1 MNFDALTLTNSH
13 VYYTKMKQIIK
24 KIILLILS
32 FSLLSIFCVIAV
44 LWAFSNNLPDY
55 KFLKSYKPPVSSKV
69 YSGNGELVNDFSTE
83 KRIFVPY
90 NAISEKVINSFL
102 SAEDKNFYSHPGIDA
117 RGVLRAIINNIS
129 NIVSSKRLE
138 GASTITQQVA
148 KNFLLTNEVSLNRKI
163 KEAILAFRIER
174 ALSKE
179 RILEL
184 YLNQI
189 YLGGGAYGVASA
201 SLEYFNKSIS
211 ELDYAE
217 AALLAALPKAPSRY
231 NPYKNMELAKFRRNL
246 VLKNL
251 LENNYINE
259 NKYKKFI
266 NSKII
271 LKKRK
276 KTFTEDTSYYVED
289 IRKNVVDQLGFEKVY
304 KQGLNISTPIDLSL
318 QKIAIKS
325 LRKGLIS
332 YDKRKGW
339 RGPLLRNQKLNNW
352 KNKLDKL
359 RLEKSI
365 NWELAIIKKIDK
377 FFIEIETENELIGI
391 IKYENISWIKKE
403 FDEILKIGDIIYVEN
418 IDKDTYSLKQLP
430 KVNGGIVVMDPFTG
444 RVLALSGGFSFKK
457 SEFNRATQALRQPGS
472 AFKPF
477 IYALALENGY
487 TPSTLILDAPL
498 VLEQGIDLKMWK
510 PENYGKK
517 FYGPSTLRMGL
528 EKSRNL
534 MTVRIA
540 QDLGL
545 KKIVNFSKQLGI
557 YENPNEL
564 LSISLGSAETTLLK
578 LTSAYSSFVNGGK
591 LVKPIMIDRIQ
602 DSEGNTILNNEKRKC
617 VNCDEISFLSKDFP
631 KIEDDFLQI
640 FSPQTAYQMTSILEG
655 TIQNGTG
662 KKLKKLN
669 LDLGGKT
676 GTTNGNTDT
685 WFIGFT
691 SKLAIGVYVG
701 SDNPKSLGRYE
712 TGAKTALP
720 IFGNF
725 VKNAV
730 KKEDARP
737 FKVAD
742 NILMK
747 VIDPV
752 TGKIAEKESKT
763 TIIEAYKNN
772 QINNTSSKDINNRL
786 KNNNILKFY

>member
-1 MNFDALTLTNSH
+1 MH
-13 VYYTKMKQIIK
+13 RIIK
-24 KIILLILS
+24 NIFILILS
-32 FSLLSIFCVIAV
+32 FGLLSAFTIIAV

-55 KFLKSYKPPVSSKV
+55 KFLKSYKPAVSSKV
-69 YSGNGELVNDFSTE
+69 YSGEGELVNDFSSE

-90 NAISEKVINSFL
+90 KAISKKVINSFL
-102 SAEDKNFYSHPGIDA
+102 SAEDKNFFSHAGVDA
-117 RGVLRAIINNIS
+117 RGVMRAVVNNIS
-129 NIVSSKRLE
+129 NVVASRRLE

-189 YLGGGAYGVASA
+189 YLGEGAYGVASA
-201 SLEYFNKSIS
+201 SLEYFDKPIG
-211 ELDYAE
+211 ELNYDE
-217 AALLAALPKAPSRY
+217 TALLAALPKAPSKY
-231 NPYKNMELAKFRRNL
+231 NPYKNIELAKFRRDF

-251 LENNYINE
+251 LENKYIN
-259 NKYKKFI
+259 KKSYEELVNNEI
-266 NSKII
+266 N

-289 IRKNVVDQLGFEKVY
+289 IRKDIVDKLGFDNVY
-304 KQGLNISTPIDLSL
+304 KQGLNISTPINLNL

-325 LRKGLIS
+325 LREGLIS

-339 RGPLLRNQKLNNW
+339 RGPVSNSKKLNNW
-352 KNKLDKL
+352 NDNLDKY
-359 RLEKSI
+359 RLEQSI
-365 NWELAIIKKIDK
+365 NWDLAVVKKIDK
-377 FFIEIETENELIGI
+377 FSVEIETEKKISGI
-391 IKYENISWIKKE
+391 IKYENITWVKKE
-403 FDEILKIGDIIYVEN
+403 FTKVLEIGDIIYVEN
-418 IDKDTYSLKQLP
+418 LKENIFALRQLP
-430 KVNGGIVVMDPFTG
+430 EVNGGIVVMDPFTG

-457 SEFNRATQALRQPGS
+457 SEFNRATQALRQSGS

-498 VLEQGIDLKMWK
+498 VLEQGYDLKMWK

-534 MTVRIA
+534 MTVRVA

-545 KKIVNFSKQLGI
+545 KKIVNFSQQLGI
-557 YENPNEL
+557 YENPSEL

-602 DSEGNTILNNEKRKC
+602 DSEGITIFNNEKRKC
-617 VNCDEISFLSKDFP
+617 SNCNQISFLSENYPNIKD
-631 KIEDDFLQI
+631 EFLQI
-640 FSPQTAYQMTSILEG
+640 FSAETAYQMTSMLEG
-655 TIQNGTG
+655 TVQNGTG
-662 KKLKKLN
+662 KNLKDLN
-669 LDLGGKT
+669 LDLAGKT
-676 GTTNGNTDT
+676 GTTNGNIDT
-685 WFIGFT
+685 WFVGFT

-701 SDNPKSLGRYE
+701 FDNPKSLGRYE
-712 TGAKTALP
+712 TGAQTALP
-720 IFGNF
+720 IFKSF

-742 NILMK
+742 NIIMR
-747 VIDPV
+747 VIDPI
-752 TGKIAEKESKT
+752 TGKKPDTDTKS
-763 TIIEAYKNN
+763 TIIEAYKNIETYNVEN
-772 QINNTSSKDINNRL
+772 QDINNRL
-786 KNNNILKFY
+786 KNNNILRFY

>member
-1 MNFDALTLTNSH
+1 MH
-13 VYYTKMKQIIK
+13 QIIK
-24 KIILLILS
+24 KIFILILS
-32 FSLLSIFCVIAV
+32 LGLFTAILVVAV
-44 LWAFSNNLPDY
+44 LWAFSSNLPDY
-55 KFLKSYKPPVSSKV
+55 KFLKNYKPPVSSKV
-69 YSGNGELVNDFSTE
+69 YSGEGELVNDFSSE
-83 KRIFVPY
+83 KRIFIPY
-90 NAISEKVINSFL
+90 KAIPKKVINSFL
-102 SAEDKNFYSHPGIDA
+102 SAEDKNFFSHPGVDA
-117 RGVLRAIINNIS
+117 KGVLRAVINNVS
-129 NIVSSKRLE
+129 NIVTSRRLE

-148 KNFLLTNEVSLNRKI
+148 KNFLLTNEVSLNRKL

-189 YLGGGAYGVASA
+189 YLGQGSYGVASA
-201 SLEYFNKSIS
+201 SLEYFDKSIS
-211 ELDYAE
+211 ELNYEE

-231 NPYKNMELAKFRRNL
+231 NPYKNKKLAKFRRDL

-251 LENNYINE
+251 YE
-259 NKYKKFI
+259 NKYLGKNDFEKILKK
-266 NSKII
+266 KIL

-276 KTFTEDTSYYVED
+276 KIFLEDTRYYVED
-289 IRKNVVDQLGFEKVY
+289 IRKSVVEKFGFEKVY
-304 KQGLNISTPIDLSL
+304 KQGLNINTPINLNL
-318 QKIAIKS
+318 QKIATQS
-325 LRKGLIS
+325 LRRGLIT

-339 RGPLLRNQKLNNW
+339 RGAILNKKNSNNW
-352 KNKLDKL
+352 IEGLDEFK
-359 RLEKSI
+359 LEKSI
-365 NWELAIIKKIDK
+365 NWNLAIVKKINK
-377 FFIEIETENELIGI
+377 FSIEIETDNKLKGI
-391 IKYENISWIKKE
+391 IKYENISWTKKE
-403 FDEILKIGDIIYVEN
+403 FNELVKIGDVIYVEKLIN
-418 IDKDTYSLKQLP
+418 DIFTLRQLP
-430 KVNGGIVVMDPFTG
+430 QVNGGIVVMDPFTG
-444 RVLALSGGFSFKK
+444 RVQALSGGFSFKK

-498 VLEQGIDLKMWK
+498 VLEQGSDLKMWK

-545 KKIVNFSKQLGI
+545 KKIVEFSKQLGI
-557 YENPNEL
+557 YDNPSKL
-564 LSISLGSAETTLLK
+564 LSISLGSAETTLLR

-602 DSEGNTILNNEKRKC
+602 DSEGNTIFNNEKRKC
-617 VNCDEISFLSKDFP
+617 TNCDQISFLSKNYP
-631 KIEDDFLQI
+631 LIEDNFIQI
-640 FSPQTAYQMTSILEG
+640 FSQETAYQMTSILEG
-655 TIQNGTG
+655 AIQNGTG
-662 KKLKKLN
+662 KKLKDLN

-701 SDNPKSLGRYE
+701 SDNPQPLGKYE

-720 IFGNF
+720 IFKDF
-725 VKNAV
+725 VKSAV

-742 NILMK
+742 NILMM
-747 VIDPV
+747 VIDPL
-752 TGKIAEKESKT
+752 TGQKAESQSKL
-763 TIIEAYKNN
+763 TIIESYKNIPFEN
-772 QINNTSSKDINNRL
+772 ILNLDINNRL
-786 KNNNILKFY
+786 KNNNILRFY

>member
-1 MNFDALTLTNSH
+1 MH
-13 VYYTKMKQIIK
+13 RIIK
-24 KIILLILS
+24 NILILISSIGLLAS
-32 FSLLSIFCVIAV
+32 FSLLAI
-44 LWAFSNNLPDY
+44 LWAFSNKLPDY
-55 KFLKSYKPPVSSKV
+55 KFLKNYKAPVSSKV
-69 YSGNGELVNDFSTE
+69 YSGDGELVNDFSSE
-83 KRIFVPY
+83 KRIFVPFK
-90 NAISEKVINSFL
+90 AIPTIVINSFL
-102 SAEDKNFYSHPGIDA
+102 SAEDKNFFSHPGVDA
-117 RGVLRAIINNIS
+117 KGVIRATINNIS
-129 NIVSSKRLE
+129 NVISSKRLE

-184 YLNQI
+184 YLNEI
-189 YLGGGAYGVASA
+189 YLGEGTYGVASA
-201 SLEYFNKSIS
+201 SLEYFDKPIS
-211 ELDYAE
+211 ELNYE
-217 AALLAALPKAPSRY
+217 ESALLAALPKAPSRY
-231 NPYKNMELAKFRRNL
+231 NPYKNIKLAKFRRDL

-251 LENNYINE
+251 FENSYINE
-259 NKYKKFI
+259 KNYQNFT
-266 NSKII
+266 NNKII

-276 KTFTEDTSYYVED
+276 KFFLEDTRYYVED
-289 IRKNVVDQLGFEKVY
+289 IRKDVIDKLGFDKVY
-304 KQGLNISTPIDLSL
+304 KQGLNINTPINLNL
-318 QKIAIKS
+318 QKIATQS
-325 LRKGLIS
+325 LRDGLVS
-332 YDKRKGW
+332 YDRRKGW
-339 RGPLLRNQKLNNW
+339 RGPVLKAKKIKNW
-352 KNKLDKL
+352 TDKIEKY

-365 NWELAIIKKIDK
+365 NWELAIIKKINK
-377 FFIEIETENELIGI
+377 FSVEIETEKKLKGFIEY
-391 IKYENISWIKKE
+391 KNISWTKKE
-403 FDEILKIGDIIYVEN
+403 FNELFSIGDVVYVEHEDDN
-418 IDKDTYSLKQLP
+418 VFALKQLP
-430 KVNGGIVVMDPFTG
+430 DVNGGIVVMDPFTG

-498 VLEQGIDLKMWK
+498 VLEQGADLKMWK
-510 PENYGKK
+510 PVNYGKK

-545 KKIVNFSKQLGI
+545 SKIVNFSKQLGI
-557 YENPNEL
+557 YENPSEL

-591 LVKPIMIDRIQ
+591 LVTPIMIDRIQ

-617 VNCDEISFLSKDFP
+617 VNCDQLSHLSKNYP
-631 KIEDDFLQI
+631 EIEDNFIQI
-640 FSPQTAYQMTSILEG
+640 FSAETAYQMTSILEG
-655 TIQNGTG
+655 VVQHGTG
-662 KKLKKLN
+662 RKLKDLN

-685 WFIGFT
+685 WFVGFT
-691 SKLAIGVYVG
+691 SKIAIGVYVG
-701 SDNPKSLGRYE
+701 SDNPKSLGKYE
-712 TGAKTALP
+712 TGSKTALP
-720 IFGNF
+720 IFKSF

-742 NILMK
+742 NILMM
-747 VIDPV
+747 VINPL
-752 TGKIAEKESKT
+752 TGKKTETQSESS
-763 TIIEAYKNN
+763 IIESYKKIPTEN
-772 QINNTSSKDINNRL
+772 ISSLGLFNRL
-786 KNNNILKFY
+786 NNNSIFKFY

>member
-1 MNFDALTLTNSH
+1 M
-13 VYYTKMKQIIK
+13 YRIIK
-24 KIILLILS
+24 NILILIS
-32 FSLLSIFCVIAV
+32 SIGLLATFFLLAI
-44 LWAFSNNLPDY
+44 LWAFSSNLPDY
-55 KFLKSYKPPVSSKV
+55 KFLKNYKPSVSSKV
-69 YSGNGELVNDFSTE
+69 YSGDGELVNNFSTE

-90 NAISEKVINSFL
+90 KSIPTIVINSFL
-102 SAEDKNFYSHPGIDA
+102 SAEDKNFFSHPGVDA
-117 RGVLRAIINNIS
+117 KGVMRAVINNVS

-174 ALSKE
+174 VLTKE

-189 YLGGGAYGVASA
+189 YLGEGTYGVASA
-201 SLEYFNKSIS
+201 SLEYFDNSIS
-211 ELDYAE
+211 ELNYEE

-231 NPYKNMELAKFRRNL
+231 NPYKNIELAKFRRDL

-251 LENNYINE
+251 FENNYITKKNYE
-259 NKYKKFI
+259 KFI
-266 NSKII
+266 NNRII

-276 KTFTEDTSYYVED
+276 KIFLEDTRYYVED
-289 IRKNVVDQLGFEKVY
+289 IRRDVVNKFGFNYVY
-304 KQGLNISTPIDLSL
+304 KQGLNINTPISLKL
-318 QKIAIKS
+318 QKIATQS
-325 LRKGLIS
+325 LRNGLVA
-332 YDKRKGW
+332 YDKRRGW
-339 RGPLLRNQKLNNW
+339 RGPVLNEQNINNW
-352 KNKLDKL
+352 TNGLEKF

-365 NWELAIIKKIDK
+365 NWDLAIVKKINK
-377 FFIEIETENELIGI
+377 FSAEIETEKKLKGI
-391 IKYENISWIKKE
+391 IKYENISWTKKE
-403 FDEILKIGDIIYVEN
+403 FNELFNIGDVIYVEN
-418 IDKDTYSLKQLP
+418 INNNTFTLRQLP
-430 KVNGGIVVMDPFTG
+430 DVNGGIVVIDPFTG

-477 IYALALENGY
+477 IYALALENSY

-498 VLEQGIDLKMWK
+498 VLEQGYDLKMWK

-557 YENPNEL
+557 YDNPSEL

-591 LVKPIMIDRIQ
+591 LIKPILIDRIQ
-602 DSEGNTILNNEKRKC
+602 DSEGNTIFNNEKRKC
-617 VNCDEISFLSKDFP
+617 INCNQLSPLSENYP
-631 KIEDDFLQI
+631 KIKDDFAQV
-640 FSPQTAYQMTSILEG
+640 FSAETAYQITSILEG
-655 TIQNGTG
+655 VVQNGTG
-662 KKLKKLN
+662 KKLKDLN
-669 LDLGGKT
+669 LDIAGKT
-676 GTTNGNTDT
+676 GTTNGNTDA

-691 SKLAIGVYVG
+691 SKIAIGVYVG
-701 SDNPKSLGRYE
+701 SDNPKSLGKNE

-720 IFGNF
+720 IFKSF
-725 VKNAV
+725 VKNAI
-730 KKEDARP
+730 KKQEARP

-742 NILMK
+742 NIVMM
-747 VIDPV
+747 VIDPL
-752 TGKIAEKESKT
+752 TGKKAETQSKR
-763 TIIEAYKNN
+763 TIIEAYKKLPKENN
-772 QINNTSSKDINNRL
+772 LNPDINNRL
-786 KNNNILKFY
+786 KKNNILRFY

>member
-1 MNFDALTLTNSH
+1 MH
-13 VYYTKMKQIIK
+13 QIIK
-24 KIILLILS
+24 NIFILILTLG
-32 FSLLSIFCVIAV
+32 LLSAFSILAV

-55 KFLKSYKPPVSSKV
+55 KFLKSYKAPVSSKV
-69 YSGNGELVNDFSTE
+69 YSGDGELVNDFSTE

-102 SAEDKNFYSHPGIDA
+102 SAEDKNFYSHPGVDA
-117 RGVLRAIINNIS
+117 KGVLRAVINNIS
-129 NIVSSKRLE
+129 NIASSKRLE

-201 SLEYFNKSIS
+201 SLEYFDKSIG
-211 ELDYAE
+211 ELNYYE

-231 NPYKNMELAKFRRNL
+231 NPYKDIVLAKFRRDL

-251 LENNYINE
+251 YENNYISKIKYE
-259 NKYKKFI
+259 KFVNK
-266 NSKII
+266 KII

-276 KTFTEDTSYYVED
+276 KTFTEDASYYVED
-289 IRKNVVDQLGFEKVY
+289 IRKDVVDQFGFDKVY
-304 KQGLNISTPIDLSL
+304 KQGLNISTPINLSL
-318 QKIAIKS
+318 QKIAIES
-325 LRKGLIS
+325 LREGLIN

-339 RGPLLRNQKLNNW
+339 RGPLLRKKKLNNW
-352 KNKLDKL
+352 KNKIDKF

-365 NWELAIIKKIDK
+365 NWNLAIIKKINK
-377 FFIEIETENELIGI
+377 FSVEIETENELNGI

-403 FDEILKIGDIIYVEN
+403 FNEILKIGDVIYVEN
-418 IDKDTYSLKQLP
+418 INGNIFTLRQLP
-430 KVNGGIVVMDPFTG
+430 LVNGGIVVMDPFTG

-498 VLEQGIDLKMWK
+498 VLEQGLDLKMWK

-557 YENPNEL
+557 YDNPSEL

-602 DSEGNTILNNEKRKC
+602 DSEGSTIFNNENRKC
-617 VNCDEISFLSKDFP
+617 INCEQISHLSKNYP
-631 KIEDDFLQI
+631 KIEDEFLQI

-655 TIQNGTG
+655 TVQNGTG
-662 KKLKKLN
+662 RNLKDLN
-669 LDLGGKT
+669 LDLAGKT

-701 SDNPKSLGRYE
+701 SDNPISLGRYE

-720 IFGNF
+720 IFKSF
-725 VKNAV
+725 VKKAV

-742 NILMK
+742 NILMR

-752 TGKIAEKESKT
+752 TGEKALTESKS
-763 TIIEAYKNN
+763 TIIEVYKNIEIDSALN
-772 QINNTSSKDINNRL
+772 KDINNRL
-786 KNNNILKFY
+786 KNDNILKFY

>member
-1 MNFDALTLTNSH
+1 MH
-13 VYYTKMKQIIK
+13 RIIK
-24 KIILLILS
+24 NIFILIISFGLLGVFL
-32 FSLLSIFCVIAV
+32 VIAV

-55 KFLKSYKPPVSSKV
+55 KFLKSYKPSVSSKV
-69 YSGNGELVNDFSTE
+69 YSGVGELVNDFSTE

-102 SAEDKNFYSHPGIDA
+102 SAEDKNFYSHPGVDA
-117 RGVLRAIINNIS
+117 KGVLRAVINNIS
-129 NIVSSKRLE
+129 NIASSRRLE

-174 ALSKE
+174 VLSKE

-201 SLEYFNKSIS
+201 SLEYFDKSIS
-211 ELDYAE
+211 ELNYDE
-217 AALLAALPKAPSRY
+217 TALLAALPKAPSRY
-231 NPYKNMELAKFRRNL
+231 NPYKDIVLAKFRRDL

-251 LENNYINE
+251 YDNNYINKNQYE
-259 NKYKKFI
+259 EFVNK
-266 NSKII
+266 KII

-289 IRKNVVDQLGFEKVY
+289 IRKNVVNQLGFNKVY
-304 KQGLNISTPIDLSL
+304 KQGLNISTPINLGL
-318 QKIAIKS
+318 QKIAIRS
-325 LRKGLIS
+325 LREGLIS

-339 RGPLLRNQKLNNW
+339 RGPLLRGKKIKNW
-352 KNKLDKL
+352 KDKLDKFK
-359 RLEKSI
+359 LEKSI
-365 NWELAIIKKIDK
+365 NWNLAIIKKIDK
-377 FFIEIETENELIGI
+377 FSVEIETDNELNGI

-403 FDEILKIGDIIYVEN
+403 FNEILKVGDVIYVEN
-418 IDKDTYSLKQLP
+418 LRDNIFALRQLP
-430 KVNGGIVVMDPFTG
+430 LVNGGIVVMDPFTG
-444 RVLALSGGFSFKK
+444 RVVALSGGFSFRK

-498 VLEQGIDLKMWK
+498 VLEQGYDLKMWK

-557 YENPNEL
+557 YDDPSEL

-602 DSEGNTILNNEKRKC
+602 DSEGNTIFNNEKRKC
-617 VNCDEISFLSKDFP
+617 VNCDQISHLSKNYP
-631 KIEDDFLQI
+631 QIEDEFPQI

-655 TIQNGTG
+655 TVQNGTG
-662 KKLKKLN
+662 RNLKDLN
-669 LDLGGKT
+669 LDLAGKT

-691 SKLAIGVYVG
+691 SKLVIGVYVG
-701 SDNPKSLGRYE
+701 SDNPLSLGRYE

-720 IFGNF
+720 IFKSF
-725 VKNAV
+725 IKNAI

-742 NILMK
+742 GILMR
-747 VIDPV
+747 VIDPI
-752 TGKIAEKESKT
+752 TGERAMTESKS
-763 TIIEAYKNN
+763 TIIESYKNIEKDSALN
-772 QINNTSSKDINNRL
+772 KDINNRL
-786 KNNNILKFY
+786 KNDNILRFY